1 MLDDFFRALVVV
13 PFYGVP
19 IALVAWSI
27 FQFTA
32 RKAPVKALVGLVV
45 GAVLCAVAFLF
56 FFSNIYC
63 ENCSGRPVS
72 TQEAVAVVA
81 YVAFGLAMLLVL
93 WFTARAGKSR
103 DTKQGGND
111 TDKAQG

>member
-1 MLDDFFRALVVV
+1 MLDDLFRSLVIV

-19 IALVAWSI
+19 IALLAWAI
-27 FQFTA
+27 FQFAA
-32 RKAPVKALVGLVV
+32 REAPVKALVGLVV
-45 GAVLCAVAFLF
+45 GAVLCVVAFLF

-72 TQEAVAVVA
+72 TREAVAIVA

-93 WFTARAGKSR
+93 WLTARAGKSR

-111 TDKAQG
+111 SDKAQG